1 MESTVIDLKGKC
13 ALITGSGQGI
23 GREIAKTLAKA
34 GANIG
39 VSDINLETAQTTAD
53 EIAQEFGV
61 KTIALKANVA
71 SADEVTAMV
80 KDFVAEMGS
89 VDILVN
95 NAGITK
101 DGLIMRMKE
110 SDWDAV
116 LNVNLKSAFL
126 CSKAV
131 ARPMLKQGGG
141 RIINIASISGVI
153 GLPGQANYSASK
165 AGMIGLTKSIA
176 KELGSKSICVNAI
189 APGFIRTAMTDKL
202 SDEVVKGYEDAIPM
216 NKMGIPQDI
225 ANSVLFFASDLSSY
239 ITGQVL
245 SVNGG
250 LAM

>member
-1 MESTVIDLKGKC
+1 MIDLKGKC

-23 GREIAKTLAKA
+23 GKEIAMTLAKA

-39 VSDINLETAQTTAD
+39 VSDINLEAAQATAD
-53 EIAQEFGV
+53 EIAQLGV

-71 SADEVTAMV
+71 SDEEVKAMV
-80 KDFVAEMGS
+80 KDFVAEMGQI
-89 VDILVN
+89 DILVN

-101 DGLIMRMKE
+101 DGLVMRMKE

-126 CSKAV
+126 CTKAV
-131 ARPMLKQGGG
+131 TRPMVKQSSGK
-141 RIINIASISGVI
+141 IINIASISGVI

-165 AGMIGLTKSIA
+165 AGMIGLTKAVA
-176 KELGSKSICVNAI
+176 KELGTKQISVNAI

-202 SDEVVKGYEDAIPM
+202 SDEVIKGYEDNIPM
-216 NKMGIPQDI
+216 SRMGLPADI
-225 ANSVLFFASDLSSY
+225 ANTVLFLASDLSNY
-239 ITGQVL
+239 ITGQVI

-250 LAM
+250 LSM

>member
-1 MESTVIDLKGKC
+1 MIDLKGKS

-23 GREIAKTLAKA
+23 GKEIAITLAKA

-39 VSDINLETAQTTAD
+39 VSDINLEAAQATAE
-53 EIAQEFGV
+53 EIAKLGV

-71 SADEVTAMV
+71 IEDEVKAMV

-89 VDILVN
+89 IDILVN

-101 DGLIMRMKE
+101 DGLAMRMKE

-126 CSKAV
+126 CSKA
-131 ARPMLKQGGG
+131 AIRPMIKTGG

-165 AGMIGLTKSIA
+165 AGMIGMTKAIA
-176 KELGSKSICVNAI
+176 KEMATKNITVNAV

-202 SDEVVKGYEDAIPM
+202 SEDVVKGYESAIPM
-216 NKMGIPQDI
+216 NRMGVPADI
-225 ANSVLFFASDLSSY
+225 ANSVLFLASDLASY
-239 ITGQVL
+239 ITGQVIN
-245 SVNGG
+245 VNGG

>member
-1 MESTVIDLKGKC
+1 MIDLNGKS
-13 ALITGSGQGI
+13 ALITGSGRGI
-23 GREIAKTLAKA
+23 GREIARKLAAA

-39 VSDINLETAQTTAD
+39 VSDIDLETAEKTAI
-53 EIAQEFGV
+53 EIAAEYGV
-61 KTIALKANVA
+61 KTVALKANVA
-71 SADEVTAMV
+71 AEDEVKAMI
-80 KDFVAEMGS
+80 KDFTVAFGQI
-89 VDILVN
+89 DILVN

-110 SDWDAV
+110 TDWDAV

-165 AGMIGLTKSIA
+165 AGMIGLTKSLA
-176 KELGSKSICVNAI
+176 KELAAKSVTVNAI

-216 NKMGIPQDI
+216 TRMGDPEDI
-225 ANSVLFFASDLSSY
+225 ANGVLFLASDMSNY

-245 SVNGG
+245 SINGG

>member
-1 MESTVIDLKGKC
+1 MIDLKGKC

-23 GREIAKTLAKA
+23 GKEIAVTLAKA

-39 VSDINLETAQTTAD
+39 VSDINLEAAEATAK
-53 EIAQEFGV
+53 EIADTLGV
-61 KTIALKANVA
+61 KTVALKANVA
-71 SADEVTAMV
+71 SEDEVKAMV
-80 KDFVAEMGS
+80 KEFVAEMGS
-89 VDILVN
+89 LDILVN

-126 CSKAV
+126 CTKA
-131 ARPMLKQGGG
+131 ATRPMMKTGG

-165 AGMIGLTKSIA
+165 AGMIGMTKAVA
-176 KELGSKSICVNAI
+176 KEVAGKNITVNAV

-202 SDEVVKGYEDAIPM
+202 SDEVVKGYEDNIPM
-216 NKMGIPQDI
+216 SRMGAPADI
-225 ANSVLFFASDLSSY
+225 ANAVLFLASDLASY
-239 ITGQVL
+239 VTGQVVQ
-245 SVNGG
+245 VNGG

>member
-1 MESTVIDLKGKC
+1 MIDLKGKC
-13 ALITGSGQGI
+13 ALITGSGRGI
-23 GREIAKTLAKA
+23 GKEIAITLAKA

-39 VSDINLETAQTTAD
+39 VVDLDIATAQETAD
-53 EIAQEFGV
+53 EIAKLGV

-71 SADEVTAMV
+71 SEEDVIAMV
-80 KDFVAEMGS
+80 KDFTEAMGT

-110 SDWDAV
+110 ADWDLV
-116 LNVNLKSAFL
+116 LDVNLKSAFL

-131 ARPMLKQGGG
+131 SRTMLKQASG

-165 AGMIGLTKSIA
+165 AGMIGMTKALAKEFATKSVT
-176 KELGSKSICVNAI
+176 VNAV

-202 SDEVVKGYEDAIPM
+202 SAEVVKGYEDAIPM
-216 NKMGIPQDI
+216 SRMGNPDDI
-225 ANSVLFFASDLSSY
+225 ANSVLFLASDLASY
-239 ITGQVL
+239 ITGQVIG
-245 SVNGG
+245 VNGG

>member
-1 MESTVIDLKGKC
+1 MVSLKGKS
-13 ALITGSGQGI
+13 ALVTGAGRGI
-23 GREIAKTLAKA
+23 GACIAMRLAEA
-34 GANIG
+34 GADIG
-39 VSDINLETAQTTAD
+39 VSDIDMPTAEATAK
-53 EIAQEFGV
+53 EIAEKYGV
-61 KTIALKANVA
+61 KAVALQANV
-71 SADEVTAMV
+71 SSEDEVKAMIAS
-80 KDFVAEMGS
+80 FTEAFGGI
-89 VDILVN
+89 DILVN

-131 ARPMLKQGGG
+131 TRTMLKQGSG

-165 AGMIGLTKSIA
+165 AGMIGLTKALA
-176 KELGSKSICVNAI
+176 KELASKSVTVNAI

-202 SDEVVKGYEDAIPM
+202 SEEVVKGYEDAIPM
-216 NKMGIPQDI
+216 SRMGEPADI
-225 ANSVLFFASDLSSY
+225 ANSVLFLASDLSGY
-239 ITGQVL
+239 ITGQVIG
-245 SVNGG
+245 VNGG

>member
-1 MESTVIDLKGKC
+1 MIDLKGKC
-13 ALITGSGQGI
+13 ALITGSGRGI
-23 GREIAKTLAKA
+23 GKEIAMTLAKA

-39 VSDINLETAQTTAD
+39 VVDLDIATAQETAD
-53 EIAQEFGV
+53 EIAKLGV

-71 SADEVTAMV
+71 SEEDVTTMV
-80 KDFVAEMGS
+80 KDFVAEMGTI
-89 VDILVN
+89 DILVN

-110 SDWDAV
+110 ADWDLV
-116 LNVNLKSAFL
+116 LDVNLKSAFL

-131 ARPMLKQGGG
+131 CRTMLKQESG

-165 AGMIGLTKSIA
+165 AGMIGMTKALAKEFATKSVT
-176 KELGSKSICVNAI
+176 VNAV

-202 SDEVVKGYEDAIPM
+202 SAEVVKGYEDAIPM
-216 NKMGIPQDI
+216 SRMGNPDDI
-225 ANSVLFFASDLSSY
+225 ANAVLFLSSDLASY
-239 ITGQVL
+239 VTGQVIG
-245 SVNGG
+245 VNGG

>member
-1 MESTVIDLKGKC
+1 VIELNGKC

-23 GREIAKTLAKA
+23 GKEIAVTLAKA

-39 VSDINLETAQTTAD
+39 VSDINLEAAQATAD
-53 EIAQEFGV
+53 EIAKEFSV

-71 SADEVTAMV
+71 SEDEVKAMV

-89 VDILVN
+89 IDILVN

-126 CSKAV
+126 CTKA
-131 ARPMLKQGGG
+131 ASRPMMKTGG

-165 AGMIGLTKSIA
+165 AGMIGMTKAVA
-176 KELGSKSICVNAI
+176 KELASKNVTVNAV

-202 SDEVVKGYEDAIPM
+202 SDDVIKGYEDAIPM
-216 NKMGIPQDI
+216 SRMGVPSDI
-225 ANSVLFFASDLSSY
+225 ANTVLFLASDLASY
-239 ITGQVL
+239 VTGQVVQ
-245 SVNGG
+245 VNGG

>member
-1 MESTVIDLKGKC
+1 MIELNGKC

-23 GREIAKTLAKA
+23 GKEIAVTLAKA

-39 VSDINLETAQTTAD
+39 VSDINLEAAQATAD
-53 EIAQEFGV
+53 EIAKEFSV

-71 SADEVTAMV
+71 SEDEVKAMV

-89 VDILVN
+89 IDILVN

-126 CSKAV
+126 CTKA
-131 ARPMLKQGGG
+131 ASRPMMKTGG

-165 AGMIGLTKSIA
+165 AGMIGMTKAVA
-176 KELGSKSICVNAI
+176 KELASKNVTVNAV

-202 SDEVVKGYEDAIPM
+202 SDDVIKGYEDAIPM
-216 NKMGIPQDI
+216 SRMGVPSDI
-225 ANSVLFFASDLSSY
+225 ANTVLFLASDLASY
-239 ITGQVL
+239 VTGQVVQ
-245 SVNGG
+245 VNGG

>member
-1 MESTVIDLKGKC
+1 MIDLKGKC
-13 ALITGSGQGI
+13 ALVTGSGQGI
-23 GREIAKTLAKA
+23 GKEIAVTLAKA

-39 VSDINLETAQTTAD
+39 VSDINLEAAEATAK
-53 EIAQEFGV
+53 EIADTLGV

-71 SADEVTAMV
+71 SEDDVKAMV
-80 KDFVAEMGS
+80 KGFVAEMGS
-89 VDILVN
+89 LDILVN

-110 SDWDAV
+110 ADWDAV

-126 CSKAV
+126 CTKA
-131 ARPMLKQGGG
+131 ATRPMMKTGG

-165 AGMIGLTKSIA
+165 AGMIGMTKAVA
-176 KELGSKSICVNAI
+176 KEVAGKNITVNAV

-202 SDEVVKGYEDAIPM
+202 SDEVVKGYEDNIPM
-216 NKMGIPQDI
+216 SRMGAPADI
-225 ANSVLFFASDLSSY
+225 ANAVLFLASDLASY
-239 ITGQVL
+239 VTGQVVQ
-245 SVNGG
+245 VNGG

>member
-1 MESTVIDLKGKC
+1 M
-13 ALITGSGQGI
+13 
-23 GREIAKTLAKA
+23 TLAKA

-39 VSDINLETAQTTAD
+39 VVDLDIATAQETAD
-53 EIAQEFGV
+53 EIAKLGV

-71 SADEVTAMV
+71 SEEDVTTMV
-80 KDFVAEMGS
+80 KDFVAEMGTI
-89 VDILVN
+89 DILVN

-110 SDWDAV
+110 ADWDLV
-116 LNVNLKSAFL
+116 LDVNLKSAFL

-131 ARPMLKQGGG
+131 CRTMLKQESG

-165 AGMIGLTKSIA
+165 AGMIGMTKALAKEFATKSVT
-176 KELGSKSICVNAI
+176 VNAV

-202 SDEVVKGYEDAIPM
+202 SAEVVKGYEDAIPM
-216 NKMGIPQDI
+216 SRMGNPDDI
-225 ANSVLFFASDLSSY
+225 ANAVLFLSSDLASY
-239 ITGQVL
+239 VTGQVIG
-245 SVNGG
+245 VNGG